1 MKLFEGSQL
10 LLKQQ
15 SELFARIL
23 NKKLSPPL
31 IVELLLLG
39 VVGLAVFGA
48 VMSIVVPHWWFTG
61 RLMWKMIVLIF
72 GSNAL
77 CVPALYVF
85 SSIRGSRIT
94 LPQLLLFVSSSVATT
109 AVVLLSL
116 SPISWFFA
124 WATDN
129 SLGVVR
135 ALNGLMIGF
144 GMIFGIILLARAFQA
159 GHKHY
164 REHYPENKSAAD
176 ILLLWL
182 ILVIVVTAQMSQKL
196 GPWYYDGATKSCIG
210 GWMDQI
216 CFPQEAHGEILEA
229 PTIQNGL
236 VTWAPG
242 TTLLSGDRHE
252 LEYAQLGENEADWS
266 GSTADCTE
274 QTGKVICTVD
284 LAVNDLEPGT
294 YTMQVLG
301 NRDLNE
307 RDYRSAAFTFEQIN

>member
-1 MKLFEGSQL
+1 MKLFEASHL

-23 NKKLSPPL
+23 NKKLSPQL
-31 IVELLLLG
+31 VAELLLLG

-48 VMSIVVPHWWFTG
+48 VMSLSVPHWWFAG
-61 RLMWKMIVLIF
+61 RLMWKMVVLIF

-77 CVPALYVF
+77 CLPALYVF

-94 LPQLLLFVSSSVATT
+94 LPQLALFVSSSVATT

-116 SPISWFFA
+116 SPISWFFT
-124 WATDN
+124 WATDGN
-129 SLGVVR
+129 LGVIR

-144 GMIFGIILLARAFQA
+144 GIIFGIILLARAFHA

-196 GPWYYDGATKSCIG
+196 GPWYYDGATKNCTSWI
-210 GWMDQI
+210 DQI
-216 CFPQEAHGEILEA
+216 CFPQEARGELLEA
-229 PTIQNGL
+229 PTVENGI

-242 TTLLSGDRHE
+242 TILRNGDRHE
-252 LEYAQLGENEADWS
+252 LEYTQLGEGENGWS
-266 GSTADCTE
+266 GSTANCTE
-274 QTGKVICTVD
+274 QSGKVICTAD
-284 LAVNDLEPGT
+284 LTLHDLKPGT
-294 YTMQVLG
+294 YTIQVFG

-307 RDYRSAAFTFEQIN
+307 HDYRSAAFTWTNE